1 MQQVHAKKFLGQHFL
16 TDLNVARR
24 IAETLTQG
32 PVLEIGPGMG
42 VLTQFLLKNPDIDLT
57 AIELDRESV
66 AYLKEWYPELKLI
79 EGDFLKL
86 DLNKLYPEGE
96 FCVIGNYPYNISSQ
110 IFFKVLDYKDRIP
123 VCSGMIQKEVAE
135 RLASRPG
142 KKAYGILSVLLQAWY
157 DIEYLFTV
165 DEHVFNPPPKVK
177 SAVVRLCR
185 NSRHELGCDEALF
198 KTVVKTA
205 FNQRRKQMRNSLQG
219 IVGKGNPIL
228 NNEIFTKRPEQLS
241 VEEFINLTKL
251 IDLLDVSDKTEDT
264 LEGFLKI
271 DIQEDEEMEEIEM
284 SSRYIQTD
292 DSIVANSNF
301 LKENFEVE
309 PVNFI
314 LKNNILVTTRDVD
327 LESFNETVKKMF
339 VNTRNFPSGYHV
351 LVALMETR
359 VEKDADLI
367 EDTTD
372 MITALSGEIN
382 ATDQVDEDVLI
393 QIKDLQ
399 EKVTVIRQ
407 NIMECGVRG
416 VLVLLVAAA
425 KMDKQRVI
433 SNLLKCDFFPEELQP
448 RLTMVIKDINS
459 LFDYTRFGFD
469 RLDYLQDTF
478 LGLVNIEQNKIIKIF
493 TVINIIFL
501 PPTLIAS
508 MFGMNFLDVPKMGWI
523 KGFGFTLVLM
533 IIFNALILLIFKK
546 KKWL

>member
-1 MQQVHAKKFLGQHFL
+1 MSELRIFYKDNDKIKVAK
-16 TDLNVARR
+16 TISA
-24 IAETLTQG
+24 
-32 PVLEIGPGMG
+32 
-42 VLTQFLLKNPDIDLT
+42 LK
-57 AIELDRESV
+57 ELD
-66 AYLKEWYPELKLI
+66 K
-79 EGDFLKL
+79 
-86 DLNKLYPEGE
+86 
-96 FCVIGNYPYNISSQ
+96 
-110 IFFKVLDYKDRIP
+110 KDI
-123 VCSGMIQKEVAE
+123 I
-135 RLASRPG
+135 
-142 KKAYGILSVLLQAWY
+142 W
-157 DIEYLFTV
+157 
-165 DEHVFNPPPKVK
+165 
-177 SAVVRLCR
+177 
-185 NSRHELGCDEALF
+185 
-198 KTVVKTA
+198 
-205 FNQRRKQMRNSLQG
+205 
-219 IVGKGNPIL
+219 
-228 NNEIFTKRPEQLS
+228 
-241 VEEFINLTKL
+241 

-372 MITALSGEIN
+372 MITALSSEIN

-407 NIMECGVRG
+407 NIM
-416 VLVLLVAAA
+416 
-425 KMDKQRVI
+425 DKQRVI
-433 SNLLKCDFFPEELQP
+433 SNLLKCDFFPEDLQP

-508 MFGMNFLDVPKMGWI
+508 MFGMNFLDVPKMGWV
-523 KGFGFTLVLM
+523 KGFIITTLLM
-533 IIFNALILLIFKK
+533 IIFNAFILLIFRK